1 MKIRTDF
8 VTNSSSSSYCVAIS
22 VFTTDD
28 NEYSLLVEPH
38 DGGADS
44 SIFINDNEFEN
55 LYDSKSVSEL
65 CHTLIEILEIND
77 DVESS
82 VDNGMAF
89 LDEKEEEEVVAAF
102 EEKSGENIDLR
113 AEDWFYS
120 IVDIIKRE
128 PDVIKKIEL
137 LSILSKDYKNLLNE
151 VEEYILNIN
160 KKIDETGNIKDIEF
174 KLINSAWGEFANE
187 NFWRIIG
194 TEIDIGEYELGNC
207 SDKFTYLYDHV
218 GMIRELR
225 KVFDKR
231 CDFENLK
238 EPLRFMDCESYYF
251 VRSYTVNL
259 CSRTI
264 IKTKYFEDSYA
275 SPRVGELE
283 YNLGYKD
290 DIKLYQELGDFVFC
304 GDVLIEYKGNDTE
317 VVIPKGIE
325 IIGNS
330 AFRSNSRLVKVSFPV
345 GLTYIGDSAFYEC
358 CNLKTL
364 NLPEKIKHIGS
375 CAFQNCEFLKRI
387 TFHEGITDISQ
398 SAFKGCCSLEKVVLK
413 NGLKTIK
420 QEAFADCLCLEKLIL
435 PDSIETIEKQA
446 FMGCTCLK
454 SVEMPNKDVDIA
466 EDAFKECIFLE
477 E

>member
-1 MKIRTDF
+1 MKVRTDF

-22 VFTTDD
+22 VSTTDD
-28 NEYSLLVEPH
+28 NEYSLPVEPH

-44 SIFINDNEFEN
+44 SIYINDKELKN

-65 CHTLIEILEIND
+65 CHTLIELLEIND
-77 DVESS
+77 DVEFA
-82 VDNGMAF
+82 VDHGMTF
-89 LDEKEEEEVVAAF
+89 MDDNEEKEVVAIF
-102 EEKSGENIDLR
+102 EKASGKSVDLR
-113 AEDWFYS
+113 EIDWFYR
-120 IVDIIKRE
+120 IVDIIKME
-128 PDVIKKIEL
+128 PDVIKKLEL

-151 VEEYILNIN
+151 VKEYILNI
-160 KKIDETGNIKDIEF
+160 KKNIDEIGNIKDIEF
-174 KLINSAWGEFANE
+174 KVINSAWGEFANE
-187 NFWRIIG
+187 RFGRIIG
-194 TEIDIGEYELGNC
+194 TEIDIDEYILGKC
-207 SDKFTYLYDHV
+207 KDEYVYFYDHV

-225 KVFDKR
+225 KVFDQR
-231 CDFENLK
+231 CNFENLK
-238 EPLRFMDCESYYF
+238 EPLRFMECSSYIF

-259 CSRTI
+259 CNRTI
-264 IKTKYFEDSYA
+264 IKSKYFENSYA
-275 SPRVGELE
+275 SPRVGGLE
-283 YNLGYKD
+283 DYLGYND
-290 DIKLYQELGDFVFC
+290 DIQLYQEMGDFVFC
-304 GDVLIEYKGNDTE
+304 GDVLIEYKGNDAE
-317 VVIPKGIE
+317 VVIPKGIKV
-325 IIGNS
+325 IGNS
-330 AFRSNSRLVKVSFPV
+330 AFRSNSRLVKVTFPV

-358 CNLKTL
+358 CNLKIL
-364 NLPEKIKHIGS
+364 NLPGKIKHIGS